1 MEVLSPVGS
10 SEMLVAAV
18 RSGADAVYLGAGD
31 FNARRGAENFDTEQ
45 LKNAVD
51 YCHIRGVKVYL
62 TLNIVVRDDEINS
75 AVLLARKAESFGVD
89 GVIVQ
94 DLGLAEILKTATP
107 NLPLHASTQM
117 SVQSE
122 SALPLLKEMGFK
134 RVVVARELSEAA
146 LLKIC
151 NKAKELN
158 LEIEVFVHG
167 ALCMCVSGQC
177 ILSSMLGTRSGNRG
191 LCAGTCRLPFSARG
205 KADDY
210 ALSLKDLSL
219 IKHLERLKEMGV
231 SSLKIEGRMKRP
243 EYVAIATATVKA
255 AVLGEDFGE
264 KEALLQSVFTRSGFT
279 DGYFTDKIGADMFGI
294 RTKDDVLKTRDVL
307 PEIHSLY
314 RNERQSV
321 GIDITF
327 FAKENQPLKL
337 TLCDGE
343 NSVTAVGEVPEKAQN
358 RPTDSEAVKTAI
370 CKLGGTPF
378 FAREIEIN
386 LDSGLFISAAAI
398 NALRR
403 EAVEKLCLSR
413 CKRRQNEEK
422 ILLPQKSNKAH
433 KKAGFIISVQNEEQL
448 KKIKDFSGVYAIVV
462 PAHAPFKPKAK
473 VKTFIDLLGGIK
485 NEEIILNQLK
495 KAKEL
500 GLAGAVVHNLAHIS
514 LCKQVGLEMLG
525 GVGLNVYNSFT
536 AEKLNDLG
544 VETLTLSPEMHIKNA
559 REIKTRGQTVLFA
572 YGNLTLMTV
581 RNCPIKAQIG
591 CERCGK
597 KAKLTDRTGK
607 QFPVLCDGN
616 FARVLNCLPIYLADK
631 KQDTSDF
638 DYHLLSF
645 TGESGE
651 EVAEIVS
658 LYTATSQT
666 PADFPFTRGLYYRNV
681 E

>member
-62 TLNIVVRDDEINS
+62 TLNIVVRDDEIKS
-75 AVLLARKAESFGVD
+75 AVALAKKAEHLGID

-94 DLGLAEILKTATP
+94 DLGLAEILKAAAS

-122 SALPLLKEMGFK
+122 SALAVLKEIGFK

-146 LLKIC
+146 LLRIC
-151 NKAKELN
+151 NKAKELD
-158 LEIEVFVHG
+158 LQIEVFVHG

-177 ILSSMLGTRSGNRG
+177 MLSSMLGTRSGNRG

-219 IKHLERLKEMGV
+219 IKHIERLKEMGV
-231 SSLKIEGRMKRP
+231 ASLKIEGRMKRP

-255 AVLGEDFGE
+255 AVSGEDFSE

-279 DGYFTDKIGADMFGI
+279 DGYFSGKIDSDMFGI
-294 RTKDDVLKTRDVL
+294 RTRDDVLKTKDVL
-307 PEIHSLY
+307 PKIHSLY
-314 RNERQSV
+314 RNERQNV

-327 FAKENQPLKL
+327 FAKENEPVKL
-337 TLCDGE
+337 TLCDTE

-358 RPTDSEAVKTAI
+358 RPIDSEAVKTAI

-378 FAREIEIN
+378 FARETNIC
-386 LDSGLFISAAAI
+386 LDKGLFISAAAI

-413 CKRRQNEEK
+413 CKRRQSEEK
-422 ILLPQKSNKAH
+422 ILLPQKGDKVH
-433 KKAGFIISVQNEEQL
+433 KNRGFILSVQNEAQL
-448 KKIKDFSGVYAIVV
+448 QQIKDFSGVWAIIV
-462 PAHAPFKPKAK
+462 PAHAPFKPKAQ
-473 VKTFIDLLGGIK
+473 VKAFVDLLGGIE
-485 NEEIILNQLK
+485 NEETVLKQLK
-495 KAKEL
+495 KAKEM
-500 GLAGAVVHNLAHIS
+500 GINGAAIHNLAHIP
-514 LCKQVGLEMLG
+514 LCKQTGMEMLG

-536 AEKLNDLG
+536 AEKLCDLG
-544 VETLTLSPEMHIKNA
+544 VKTLTLSPEMHIKNA
-559 REIKTRGQTVLFA
+559 REIKTRGETVLFA
-572 YGNLTLMTV
+572 YGNLTLMTT
-581 RNCPIKAQIG
+581 RNCPVKAQIG

-607 QFPVLCDGN
+607 EFPVLCDGK

-631 KQDTSDF
+631 GEDTKDF
-638 DYHLLSF
+638 DHHLLSF

-651 EVAEIVS
+651 EVAEILS
-658 LYTATSQT
+658 LYKAANQK
-666 PADFPFTRGLYYRNV
+666 PADFPYTRGLYYRNV